1 MWVTNNVPEN
11 VNMYDAPE
19 WAKFL
24 ARVDNDTFS
33 STPLIAWVN
42 DTDTLYQYLPGYSG
56 SQPDN
61 WCGRGDFIHA
71 HWSEHV
77 TVIAEL
83 ITAEDTLPP
92 PQDSLYIFMEGERR
106 MRIEKSG
113 MGNLV
118 FMNISQHVPGLDN
131 DTVGVHMDP
140 DDALRVAH
148 DLRRW
153 AMDIKRKEKE

>member
-33 STPLIAWVN
+33 SAPLIAWVN

-61 WCGRGDFIHA
+61 WCGRGDFIYA

-83 ITAEDTLPP
+83 ITAEDALPP
-92 PQDSLYIFMEGERR
+92 PENTLFVFMEGERQVR
-106 MRIEKSG
+106 VEKSG
-113 MGNLV
+113 MGKMV

-131 DTVGVHMDP
+131 QTVGVHMDP